1 MNYIIAVASIIGGGK
16 TSLVKAIAER
26 LNNAPTIHYDHY
38 ERMTGESVDNL
49 LKWMSNGSDFNDFV
63 IPNLPEHLESLKM
76 GESVIDPLTGIEIRP
91 NKYII
96 FEMPLGKEHR
106 LTAAYIDLLI
116 WIEIPFDVALGR
128 KMKEFTSGYF
138 SGQVDHRER
147 IIWLD
152 RYLDNY
158 LRVVRN
164 LLKIQKEKVSVN
176 ADIIINGE
184 GDFETRVQEVMDE
197 IFHRIP
203 Q

>member
-16 TSLVKAIAER
+16 TSLVKALEER
-26 LNNAPTIHYDHY
+26 LNNAPTIYYDHY

-49 LKWMSNGSDFNDFV
+49 IKWMRSGADFNDFV
-63 IPNLPEHLESLKM
+63 IPKLPEDLERLKQ
-76 GESVIDPLTGIEIRP
+76 GKTAIDPLTGTEIRP

-106 LTAAYIDLLI
+106 LTSAYIDLLI
-116 WIEIPFDVALGR
+116 WIETPFDVALGR
-128 KMKEFTSGYF
+128 KIKEFTSGYF
-138 SGQVDHRER
+138 SGQVDHKER

-158 LRVVRN
+158 LSIVRDV
-164 LLKIQKEKVSVN
+164 LRIQKEKVSVN

-184 GDFETRVQEVMDE
+184 GDLETMVQKATDE
-197 IFHRIP
+197 ILHRIP
-203 Q
+203 